1 MAKFFLLL
9 RTRSVLVNEPFNN
22 SRRSPSISQRAHP
35 FAIKTAIT
43 ATKQPFIS
51 AFRTDQRMGR
61 THPPHTCNHPHGAFT
76 AKVVKNCPQHNS
88 VKHFLLWSAD
98 SARCCAGKCG
108 CTVAGALW
116 NPSKI
121 PVVFQTSSDTQ
132 DQCLATCLWQSSTA
146 WALWEPNLQLLA
158 PQTAAAPYPEAHFL
172 CIKCPSISTGNQNI
186 LKTTCSKTE

>member
-22 SRRSPSISQRAHP
+22 SRRSPSISQHAHP

-132 DQCLATCLWQSSTA
+132 DQCLATCLWHSSTA
-146 WALWEPNLQLLA
+146 PWPGLCESQISSCWLRRLLQPPTLKHIFFVSNA
-158 PQTAAAPYPEAHFL
+158 QAFPQET
-172 CIKCPSISTGNQNI
+172 
-186 LKTTCSKTE
+186 KTF